1 MRTLV
6 GHVESIARYPVK
18 SMAGEALTRAELGY
32 HGIEGDRRLAFR
44 RRLERGGFPWLTAG
58 RVPELLLYQPLGQP
72 LGQPVAEA
80 GALPTRVRTPDG
92 RELDLA
98 GDELRE
104 ELAARAGQDVE
115 LMRMNQGVFDEA
127 GLSLIATATT
137 AAVEAAVGRPLDL
150 RRFRPNVVV
159 RTVDGVAFG
168 DDRWVGAV
176 LTFGDA
182 GPAVAVTQRDPRCAM
197 INIDPETAEIDAAV
211 MKAMV
216 RLNDN
221 NAGVYASVVRTGSI
235 AVGDPLFAAA
245 F

>member
-18 SMAGEALTRAELGY
+18 SMAGEAMSRAALGY

-58 RVPELLLYQPLGQP
+58 RVPDLLLYRPIADG
-72 LGQPVAEA
+72 GE
-80 GALPTRVRTPDG
+80 LPTRVRTPDG

-98 GDELRE
+98 SVELRE
-104 ELAARAGQDVE
+104 ELAARLGQDVE
-115 LMRMNQGVFDEA
+115 LMRIDHGVFDEA
-127 GLSLIATATT
+127 GLSIIAAATPV
-137 AAVEAAVGRPLDL
+137 AVEAAVGRPLDI

-168 DDRWVGAV
+168 DDRWVGTV
-176 LTFGDA
+176 LTFGDG
-182 GPAVAVTQRDPRCAM
+182 GPAVAVTQRDKRCAM
-197 INIDPETAEIDAAV
+197 INIDPDTAEIDASI

-221 NAGVYASVVRTGSI
+221 NAGVYATVVRTGAI
-235 AVGDPLFAAA
+235 AVGDPLYAAA

>member
-18 SMAGEALTRAELGY
+18 SMAGEAMTRAAVGY

-44 RRLERGGFPWLTAG
+44 RRVDGGGFPWLTAS
-58 RVPELLLYQPLGQP
+58 RVPDLLLYTPLAADG
-72 LGQPVAEA
+72 
-80 GALPTRVRTPDG
+80 LPTRVRTPDG

-98 GDELRE
+98 GDELRA

-115 LMRMNQGVFDEA
+115 LMRIDHGVFDEA

-137 AAVEAAVGRPLDL
+137 AAVEAAVGRPLDI

-176 LTFGDA
+176 LTFGDG
-182 GPAVAVTQRDPRCAM
+182 GPAVAVTQRDRRCAM
-197 INIDPETAEIDAAV
+197 INIDPDSGEIDPAV

-216 RLNDN
+216 RLHDND
-221 NAGVYASVVRTGSI
+221 AGVYASVIRTGSI
-235 AVGDPLFAAA
+235 AVGDPIHAAA